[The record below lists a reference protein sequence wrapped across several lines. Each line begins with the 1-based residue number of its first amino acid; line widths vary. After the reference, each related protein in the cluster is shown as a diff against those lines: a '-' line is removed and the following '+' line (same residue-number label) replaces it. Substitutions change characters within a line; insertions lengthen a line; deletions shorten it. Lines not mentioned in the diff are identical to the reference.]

1 MKKQLFVL
9 LCCVLS
15 MTATMTQ
22 STNSNDDLL
31 KQGVSNRQA
40 KKEAQNKQDRQ
51 LYWLGKVPVKD
62 GIVVFEKTLV
72 KESSDV
78 YATMKGWLD
87 SLVARSNHEEVSQ
100 IAADEPAQG
109 VMIANI
115 CETMYF
121 KKSKWETDF
130 TDFYYQI
137 VLKCKG
143 GQCQIQVKDIQY
155 RYEEMHEVK
164 GAYLKAEDWITDEAA
179 FNKDKT
185 KLLKEPGKFRRKTI
199 QRIQEI
205 FDSAAITL
213 K

>member
-1 MKKQLFVL
+1 M
-9 LCCVLS
+9 
-15 MTATMTQ
+15 
-22 STNSNDDLL
+22 
-31 KQGVSNRQA
+31 
-40 KKEAQNKQDRQ
+40 
-51 LYWLGKVPVKD
+51 
-62 GIVVFEKTLV
+62 
-72 KESSDV
+72 
-78 YATMKGWLD
+78 D